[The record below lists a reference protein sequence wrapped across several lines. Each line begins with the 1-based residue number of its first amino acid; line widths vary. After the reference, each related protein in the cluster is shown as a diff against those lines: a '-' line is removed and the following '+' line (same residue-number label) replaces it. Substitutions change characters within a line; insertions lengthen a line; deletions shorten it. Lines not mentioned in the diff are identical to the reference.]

1 VRVIAIDGPAG
12 SGKSTVA
19 KALAARLGL
28 EYLDT
33 GAMYRSVTLAALRR
47 GIDPGAADA
56 VAEVADSVEITLG
69 PEGVVVDGM
78 DATIDIRGPE
88 VSRTVSIVAANPAV
102 RTEMVRRQ
110 RAWVAERAGGVLE
123 GRDIGT
129 VVFPD
134 ADLKVYLTADPEVRA
149 QRRSKEVADLDFET
163 VAADLARRD
172 ALDSGREVS
181 PLAEA
186 ADAFVLDTTGLTVD
200 EIIEVITLR
209 LEETAGG

>member
-1 VRVIAIDGPAG
+1 MRVIAIDGPAG

-33 GAMYRSVTLAALRR
+33 GAMYRSVTFAALRR
-47 GIDPGAADA
+47 GIDPGDADVVGRMAAD
-56 VAEVADSVEITLG
+56 VVIDVR
-69 PEGVVVDGM
+69 PDGVVVDGV
-78 DATIDIRGPE
+78 DASIEIRGPE
-88 VSRTVSIVAANPAV
+88 VSRAVSIVAANPAV

-110 RAWVAERAGGVLE
+110 REWVASRGGGVLE

-134 ADLKVYLTADPEVRA
+134 AELKVYLTADPEVRA
-149 QRRSKEVADLDFET
+149 ERRSKEVTDLDYET

-172 ALDSGREVS
+172 ALDQGREVS

-186 ADAFVLDTTGLTVD
+186 DDAFLLDTTGLDVE
-200 EIIEVITLR
+200 EIIDVI
-209 LEETAGG
+209 AAQVSQDG